1 MISTVEPVF
10 VSTTCEHSTV
20 TSATI
25 IIKNSIDTILFSKN
39 LNSLIIVVIIII
51 MTKEAE
57 VPVNIEAV

>member
-39 LNSLIIVVIIII
+39 LNSLIIVIIII
-51 MTKEAE
+51 MSKEAE